1 MAVQFGVVSTVS
13 GVSSM
18 VVNSFSTTENAEIAE
33 ARDAQGK
40 VTDMK
45 AYSVS
50 RTVSV
55 KGLLEEGFALKAG
68 DLFAMN
74 NQNYIIESVSRN
86 ETNNGY
92 VEVELTAK
100 LSDSATASGYSEE

>member
-1 MAVQFGVVSTVS
+1 MAVQFGVVSTAS

-45 AYSVS
+45 A
-50 RTVSV
+50 
-55 KGLLEEGFALKAG
+55 
-68 DLFAMN
+68 
-74 NQNYIIESVSRN
+74 
-86 ETNNGY
+86 
-92 VEVELTAK
+92 
-100 LSDSATASGYSEE
+100 